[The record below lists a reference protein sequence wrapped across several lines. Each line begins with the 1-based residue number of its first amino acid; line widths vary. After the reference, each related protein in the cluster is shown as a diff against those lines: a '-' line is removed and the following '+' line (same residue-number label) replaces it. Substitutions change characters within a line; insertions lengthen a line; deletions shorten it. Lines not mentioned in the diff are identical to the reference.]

1 MAQPNALPIYAL
13 SRHFPVRVRVATR
26 LSDDELFD
34 LCVQNRDLRIER
46 TKEGELIIMSPTGSE
61 AGRRNFQLIV
71 ALGVWAARDGT
82 GVGFDSSTGFLLPNG
97 AERSPDAAWV
107 RRERWEALTPEQRR
121 KFAPLCPDFVV
132 ELRSPSDS
140 LAELHAKMHEYVE
153 CGARLAWL
161 IDVDDGRAWVYRP
174 GRQVETIENAKA
186 LSGEPELP
194 GFVLELSALA

>member
-13 SRHFPVRVRVATR
+13 DFPVRVRVATR

-34 LCVQNRDLRIER
+34 LCVQNRELRIER
-46 TKEGELIIMSPTGSE
+46 TKEGELIIASPIGSE

-107 RRERWEALTPEQRR
+107 RRERWEALTPEQRH

-140 LAELHAKMHEYVE
+140 LAELHAKMQEYVE

-174 GRQVETIENAKA
+174 GRHVESIENAKA
-186 LSGEPELP
+186 ISGEPELP

>member
-1 MAQPNALPIYAL
+1 MAQPNVLPIYAL
-13 SRHFPVRVRVATR
+13 ERHFPVRVRVATR

-34 LCVQNRDLRIER
+34 LCVQNRELRIER
-46 TKEGELIIMSPTGSE
+46 TKEGELIFMSPTGSE

>member
-1 MAQPNALPIYAL
+1 MAQTDALPIYAL
-13 SRHFPVRVRVATR
+13 PRHFPVRMRPASR

-34 LCVQNRDLRIER
+34 LCAQNPSLRIER
-46 TKEGELIIMSPTGSE
+46 TKEGELIIMSPTGAE
-61 AGRRNFQLIV
+61 TGRRNFLLIGQLSLWV
-71 ALGVWAARDGT
+71 ARDGT

-107 RRERWEALTPEQRR
+107 HRARWGALSPDQRR

-140 LAELHAKMHEYVE
+140 LPELFAKMREYVE

-161 IDVDDGRAWVYRP
+161 IDVDGGRAWIFRP
-174 GRQVETIENAKA
+174 KLEVESIENAKTI
-186 LSGEPELP
+186 SGDPELP
-194 GFVLELSALA
+194 GLVLDLAALH